1 MKYPQEY
8 SVAELKI
15 IRSSLQWVVEGHAT
29 YQGVMMG
36 SKTAMSVLRQGAIV
50 AELPSLRL

>member
-15 IRSSLQWVVEGHAT
+15 IRSSLQWVVNGNAT
-29 YQGVMMG
+29 YQGVMME
-36 SKTAMSVLRQGAIV
+36 SMTAMSVLMQGAIV
-50 AELPSLRL
+50 AELPSSRS